1 MVNFIN
7 MFFNK
12 NSSSSRILPKV
23 EVLKIVVTEFVEY
36 GTHNYADAFCKLLR
50 KNKNFDVHYFRE
62 PFDKS
67 FLSLQGRHFFDLAD
81 AGNKILQKL
90 NADIIVWGYQENEN
104 IRLNFQTANTYY
116 DWTNVSCSILD
127 SLYLPVESFE
137 HINFLDDVTI
147 NLINGALVCSISEQ
161 RIDLKY
167 IKNKLL
173 KDIITKFNSGGP
185 AKNNGLMSLPYT
197 MNILGLMYL
206 TYFQKN
212 LTDKN
217 LPMVRDLLNNAL
229 SYKSQIM
236 QNIHLGCI
244 YKNLAQLSETAINMD
259 LKGHWGLYREAI
271 SNYRLAQR
279 YLDHYN
285 YPYDFALIA
294 FKLSQLYFNYW
305 KFSND
310 IQALRDAV
318 FYLREAE
325 KTYTQIAFPELWSKI
340 EGYLGF
346 YLSLLGLFSKSN
358 EISKLAI
365 KSYKNK
371 QLVYRKELYP
381 VAWAKTQENIGNVY
395 YNMGKNA
402 KDKVAFNEAIRYYKS
417 ALKIYETKN
426 MHQEITII
434 NNSIEKTLRACN

>member
-1 MVNFIN
+1 
-7 MFFNK
+7 MF
-12 NSSSSRILPKV
+12 
-23 EVLKIVVTEFVEY
+23 
-36 GTHNYADAFCKLLR
+36 
-50 KNKNFDVHYFRE
+50 
-62 PFDKS
+62 
-67 FLSLQGRHFFDLAD
+67 
-81 AGNKILQKL
+81 
-90 NADIIVWGYQENEN
+90 
-104 IRLNFQTANTYY
+104 
-116 DWTNVSCSILD
+116 
-127 SLYLPVESFE
+127 
-137 HINFLDDVTI
+137 
-147 NLINGALVCSISEQ
+147 
-161 RIDLKY
+161 
-167 IKNKLL
+167 
-173 KDIITKFNSGGP
+173 
-185 AKNNGLMSLPYT
+185 
-197 MNILGLMYL
+197 
-206 TYFQKN
+206 
-212 LTDKN
+212 
-217 LPMVRDLLNNAL
+217 
-229 SYKSQIM
+229 
-236 QNIHLGCI
+236 
-244 YKNLAQLSETAINMD
+244 
-259 LKGHWGLYREAI
+259 
-271 SNYRLAQR
+271 
-279 YLDHYN
+279 